1 MDEDY
6 RWRSS
11 EKDMILKYYLTNTE
25 WTLLNA
31 LLWKETAILNSDLI
45 LKELKKNEKLVKNRK
60 NQITQYFHTIISN
73 GLITKY

>member
-1 MDEDY
+1 
-6 RWRSS
+6 
-11 EKDMILKYYLTNTE
+11 MILKYCLTNTE

-60 NQITQYFHTIISN
+60 KSN
-73 GLITKY
+73 YAIFSHYYK